1 MIMIKLLMIILSIIK
16 MILPCKGHPRNE
28 FKIEII
34 PDLNTVE
41 YNKLMLINPSKIS
54 FCKYWISSER
64 HESTT

>member
-1 MIMIKLLMIILSIIK
+1 

-64 HESTT
+64 HDSTT